1 MAKPYFGQVPNFE
14 YANRTDDGKNISDF
28 TKVKNLFKRGKLR
41 EDIFQDTTFFNKY
54 QIEGDDRPDNVA
66 FNVYED
72 ETLDWVVLLSN
83 NITNIQTEWPL
94 NQQSFYNFLIDKYGS
109 EEAIHGIHHYE
120 TTEVRNTD
128 KTIIVPKGLK
138 VPQHYSIEFYD
149 ARLSSYTTA
158 SNITTE
164 ITNYTYE
171 NKIEENKRNIYIL
184 KPAYLNVILND
195 MEESMLYKEGST
207 QYLSETLVRGENI
220 RLYS

>member
-1 MAKPYFGQVPNFE
+1 MPSYFRNVPDFE
-14 YANRTDDGKNISDF
+14 YVSRNADTKQISEYQ
-28 TKVKNLFKRGKLR
+28 KVKNLFKRGKLKN
-41 EDIFQDTTFFNKY
+41 DIFNDLTYFTKY
-54 QIEGDDRPDNVA
+54 QIVGDDRPDNVA
-66 FNVYED
+66 YAVYND
-72 ETLDWVVLLSN
+72 ETLDWVILLSN

-94 NQQSFYNFLIDKYGS
+94 DHQSFYNFLINKYGS
-109 EEAIHGIHHYE
+109 EESINGIHHYE
-120 TTEVRNTD
+120 TQEVRNTA

-138 VPQHYSIEFYD
+138 VHQNYSIEFYD
-149 ARLSSYTTA
+149 ARLESYTTM

-171 NKIEENKRNIYIL
+171 NKIEENKRNIYVL
-184 KPAYLNVILND
+184 KAEYINVILND

>member
-1 MAKPYFGQVPNFE
+1 MYF
-14 YANRTDDGKNISDF
+14 T
-28 TKVKNLFKRGKLR
+28 
-41 EDIFQDTTFFNKY
+41 KY
-54 QIEGDDRPDNVA
+54 QIVGDDRPDNVA
-66 FNVYED
+66 FDVYED
-72 ETLDWVVLLSN
+72 ETLDWVILLSN

-94 NQQSFYNFLIDKYGS
+94 NHQSFYNFLISKYGS
-109 EEAIHGIHHYE
+109 EEEIHGIHHYE
-120 TTEVRNTD
+120 TTEVRNTA

-138 VPQHYSIEFYD
+138 VPKNYSIEFYD
-149 ARLSSYTTA
+149 ADLESYTTM

-171 NKIEENKRNIYIL
+171 NKIEENKRNIYVL
-184 KPAYLNVILND
+184 KADYINVILND

>member
-1 MAKPYFGQVPNFE
+1 MPSYFRNVPDFE
-14 YANRTDDGKNISDF
+14 YVSRTADTKQISEYQ
-28 TKVKNLFKRGKLR
+28 KVKNLFKRGKLKN
-41 EDIFQDTTFFNKY
+41 DIFNDLTYFTKY
-54 QIEGDDRPDNVA
+54 QIVGDDRPDNVA
-66 FNVYED
+66 FKVYDD

-94 NQQSFYNFLIDKYGS
+94 NHQSFYNFLIDKYGS
-109 EEAIHGIHHYE
+109 EEEIHGIHHYE
-120 TTEVRNTD
+120 TQEVRNTD
-128 KTIIVPKGLK
+128 EAIIIPKGVK
-138 VPQHYSIEFYD
+138 VPQNYSIEFYD
-149 ARLSSYTTA
+149 ADLESYTTM

-171 NKIEENKRNIYIL
+171 NKIEDNKRNIYVL
-184 KPAYLNVILND
+184 KAAYLNVILND